1 MLVTCL
7 AIAATGYALNVF
19 TVPENGKILYP
30 VYYSLYCIAMAGIN
44 SSMINLV
51 YDYVAPEDRAGALAI
66 NQSVSGIAGFLI
78 TLLLSPVMSAVKK
91 NGNTVFGIPV
101 YSQQLFSL
109 VSLLIVCAS
118 IVYLLLVVRKL
129 PHVKEQ
135 NAAISSE
142 NSDQSLS

>member
-1 MLVTCL
+1 MLVTCF
-7 AIAATGYALNVF
+7 AIAATGYALNIF
-19 TVPENGKILYP
+19 TVPKNGKILYP

-44 SSMINLV
+44 SAMINLV

-91 NGNTVFGIPV
+91 NGNAVLGISV

-109 VSLLIVCAS
+109 ISLLIAGAC
-118 IVYLLLVVRKL
+118 IVYLLLIVRKL
-129 PHVKEQ
+129 PHVKEPE
-135 NAAISSE
+135 AALTSE
-142 NSDQSLS
+142 SPDQSLS